1 MSRILTIVGARPQFI
16 KAAAVS
22 HVLRRQHEER
32 LVHTG
37 QHYDDNMSALFFRQL
52 GIPEPDHH
60 LEIGSGSHGRQT
72 GRMMEEI
79 EKLVLAD
86 KPDWMLLYGDT
97 NSTLAGALVAAK
109 LDVKVAHVEAG
120 LRSYNRQMPEEI
132 NRVLTDHVS
141 TLLFCPSDVAVA
153 NLAAEGLT
161 KGVHEVG
168 DVMADSLQLAAANA
182 ARGDTVVQRLGLE
195 RGGYA
200 LVTVHRAENTDT
212 PERLQAIVD
221 AINAMPFPVIF
232 PVHPRTRAALSAR
245 GFEFGEHVQLLEPQG
260 YVDLVALLSGA
271 RVACTDSGGLQ
282 KEAYWLATPCVTLR
296 TETEWVET
304 VTNGWNVLAPPA
316 VANIVEKAVNATA
329 PATRPPLYGE
339 GGARRTHCAD
349 NWSVVVTHASSER
362 SE

>member
-22 HVLRRQHEER
+22 HVLRRQHDEQ

-52 GIPEPDHH
+52 GIPEPNHH
-60 LEIGSGSHGRQT
+60 LEVGSGPHGRQT

-86 KPDWMLLYGDT
+86 RPDWMLLYGDT

-141 TLLFCPSDVAVA
+141 TLLFCPSNVAVQ

-161 KGVHEVG
+161 RGVHEVG
-168 DVMADSLQLAAANA
+168 DVMADSLKLAAANA
-182 ARGDTVVQRLGLE
+182 AKGDTVIQRLGLE
-195 RGGYA
+195 AGGYA
-200 LVTVHRAENTDT
+200 LVTVHRAENTDI
-212 PERLQAIVD
+212 PERLHAIVD
-221 AINAMPFPVIF
+221 AINSMPFPVIF
-232 PVHPRTRAALSAR
+232 PVHPRTRAALNAQ
-245 GFEFGEHVQLLEPQG
+245 GLEFRAHVHLLEPQG
-260 YVDLVALLSGA
+260 YVDMVALLAGA

-282 KEAYWLATPCVTLR
+282 KEAYWLSTPCVTLR

-304 VTNGWNVLAPPA
+304 VTNGWNVLAAPS
-316 VANIVEKAVNATA
+316 VANIVEMAVNATA
-329 PATRPPLYGE
+329 PATRPELYGE
-339 GGARRTHCAD
+339 GGA
-349 NWSVVVTHASSER
+349 SER
-362 SE
+362 IAEIIGAAA